1 MKLMARILVF
11 LTLFGSCQSAFAED
25 TLCLPLVELQNSV
38 KKLEICRQEEQ
49 ELDLCKQE
57 AATLKAANESLARDY
72 QAEIEKAKQA
82 QDQAARGPLTTWLW
96 FGAGVLATS
105 AAITLAGKLK

>member
-1 MKLMARILVF
+1 MKPVAEILVF
-11 LTLFGSCQSAFAED
+11 LSLLGSCQPAFADD

-49 ELDLCKQE
+49 ELDLSKQE
-57 AATLKAANESLARDY
+57 AATLKASNESLARDY

-82 QDQAARGPLTTWLW
+82 QEQAAQGPLKNWLW